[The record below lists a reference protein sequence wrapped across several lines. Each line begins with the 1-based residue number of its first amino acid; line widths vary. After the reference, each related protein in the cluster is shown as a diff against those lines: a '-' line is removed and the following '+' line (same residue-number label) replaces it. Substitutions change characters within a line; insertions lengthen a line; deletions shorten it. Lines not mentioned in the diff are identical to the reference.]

1 MNNFHEI
8 NLYYVKSD
16 FSQIVNSLVK
26 KLRDKK
32 VIINLSS
39 ELEMRSLDKYLWT
52 KEKNEFLPHKT
63 FTEKLYPKDKLVLFY
78 GDYLKMKKLL
88 DFDIILI
95 SPKVKIKK
103 ISFLKKFLF
112 FSYDEFNKEIFSE
125 ISTKLKNKIKTIK
138 CFYEFDKFKWKTM

>member
-63 FTEKLYPKDKLVLFY
+63 FTEKLYSKDKLVLFY
-78 GDYLKMKKLL
+78 GDYLKMEKLL

-112 FSYDEFNKEIFSE
+112 FSYDEVNKEIFSE
-125 ISTKLKNKIKTIK
+125 ISTKLKNKIKTLK
-138 CFYEFDKFKWKTM
+138 CFYEFDKFKWKTI

>member
-16 FSQIVNSLVK
+16 FNYIVNSLVK

-32 VIINLSS
+32 VIVNLSS
-39 ELEMRSLDKYLWT
+39 ELEMKSLDKYLWT

-78 GDYLKMKKLL
+78 GNYLKMKNLL
-88 DFDIILI
+88 DFDVILI
-95 SPKVKIKK
+95 SPQVKIKK
-103 ISFLKKFLF
+103 ISYLKRFFF
-112 FSYDEFNKEIFSE
+112 FSNDEVNKQTFST
-125 ISTKLKNKIKTIK
+125 ISAKLKNKIKTIK
-138 CFYEFDKFKWKTM
+138 CFYEFDRFKWKTI